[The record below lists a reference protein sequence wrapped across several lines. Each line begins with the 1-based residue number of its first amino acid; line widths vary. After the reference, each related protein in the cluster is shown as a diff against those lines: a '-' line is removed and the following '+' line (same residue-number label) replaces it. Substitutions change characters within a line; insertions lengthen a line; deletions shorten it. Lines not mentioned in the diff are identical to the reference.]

1 MKSSSRIFYSRIIF
15 ITGIVLLTSLSG
27 LFIYETYQEN
37 SSSDAVSDTNVIRQ
51 SLEEIFS
58 TLKGRE
64 SAIRGY
70 VITGDSSYLR
80 PEAFSALPE
89 AQFNTIDSLIAG
101 NPEQVRNLKK
111 LKAHFDSCIRIQYA
125 VMSSAGTPENFR
137 SNRFQTTLKTAATQM
152 DSIRTTI
159 VKMQGIELSLAK
171 HRALEVQKH
180 TVIATMVGVGVGLF
194 SMIVFVVA
202 FYFIDQELKR
212 SQNYIDETV
221 SLNTKIAEI
230 NTELEKA
237 NRSLQNL
244 NAELEDKNFQL
255 EKYATELSA
264 FTRITSHDMQEPL
277 RKVEFFISIV
287 EDREQRNLSDE
298 GKKYLEKIKLS
309 VSRMRQLFLS
319 MLEFSLT
326 NAVDNNVEGVDL
338 NDVLQQAI
346 HSLKVN
352 IKETNAVIKNDP
364 LPRVNGIRYQLIQL
378 FENIL
383 NNAIRF
389 RKNDVA
395 PQIQITHTFVHT
407 SNYALRGLKNDSEY
421 HQIDFRDNGIG
432 FDPKYAE
439 RIFEIFQRLI
449 AKNDSY
455 GIGIGLAICRKIA
468 ENHGG
473 MLTARSQPNVG
484 SVFSFYIPV
493 NS

>member
-1 MKSSSRIFYSRIIF
+1 M
-15 ITGIVLLTSLSG
+15 LTSLSS

-37 SSSDAVSDTNVIRQ
+37 SSSDAVYNTNVIRQ

-70 VITGDSSYLR
+70 ALTGDSSFLR

-89 AQFNTIDSLIAG
+89 AQFSTIDSLIAG
-101 NPEQVRNLKK
+101 NPAQEQNLKK
-111 LKAHFDSCIRIQYA
+111 LRIRFDSCIRMQYA
-125 VMSSAGTPENFR
+125 VMAGANAPGHLR
-137 SNRFQTTLKTAATQM
+137 SNRFYADLRAASKQM
-152 DSIRTTI
+152 DSIRNI
-159 VKMQGIELSLAK
+159 IGKMQRIESSLAK
-171 HRALEVQKH
+171 HRALDAQKH

-230 NTELEKA
+230 NIELENA
-237 NRSLQNL
+237 NRSLQKL

-326 NAVDNNVEGVDL
+326 NAVDNNIEGVDL

-346 HSLKVN
+346 HSLKAN
-352 IKETNAVIKNDP
+352 IKETNAVIKSDP
-364 LPRVNGIRYQLIQL
+364 LPSVAGIRYQLIQL

-389 RKNDVA
+389 RKNDVT
-395 PQIQITHTFVHT
+395 PEIQISHTLIHT

-493 NS
+493 AS